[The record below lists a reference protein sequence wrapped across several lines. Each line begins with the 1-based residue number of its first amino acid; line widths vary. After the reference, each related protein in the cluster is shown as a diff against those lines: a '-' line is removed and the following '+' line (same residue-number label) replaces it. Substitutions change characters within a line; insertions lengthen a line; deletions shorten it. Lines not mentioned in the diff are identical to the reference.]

1 MSIFG
6 SPTQA
11 IIKGD
16 TLPIASIKVG
26 DGVKNLPVIEISALS
41 HTIRQQTD
49 CSLDGNVH
57 ILTAAG
63 GVATC
68 QFTVMD
74 CIKSCPNATTID
86 SVLQEYSKIKNK
98 PGEYKITVQITNPT
112 GTVLATF
119 EGYIGGCNARAT
131 ISKDTTFVVAAL
143 TATGIWK

>member
-6 SPTQA
+6 APTQA

-16 TLPIASIKVG
+16 TLPIALIKIG
-26 DGVKNLPVIEISALS
+26 SSVKNLPVIEISELS

-68 QFTVMD
+68 KFTVMD
-74 CIKSCPNATTID
+74 CIESCPDAETLD
-86 SVLQEYSKIKNK
+86 SVLQEYSNIKNK
-98 PGEYKITVQITNPT
+98 PGEHKITVQIMNR
-112 GTVLATF
+112 GSLLSTF

-131 ISKDTTFVVAAL
+131 ISKDTTFVVATL